1 MRPIHLPALTL
12 QVLSLSLACLAAAAQ
27 TVADKP
33 AELPKDP
40 QAVFAAAAPFYDY
53 SSPALKPFHLK
64 ATYQLY
70 ENGQPAEQGTFE
82 YWFASPQLYRRSW
95 TRADVA
101 QTYWHLA
108 DGKHVSAVSGRLNFF
123 ERKLPEA
130 LFSPLPTAAELDP
143 SKVRLDAEKLP
154 TKVAKIPCFMV
165 VPQMHI
171 FGSTQNVPLGLF
183 PTYCFDLNSPV
194 LLASYSFGTVETHFS
209 KVGIMQ
215 GHYIARSILLF
226 ESGRKVL
233 EATVDSVTGLAPT
246 DPALV
251 PPESAERLDLEKVDV
266 SGGVAQGML
275 LKKQIPA
282 YPQDAKDA
290 HVSGTVVLQA
300 IIGTDGGIHDLRIVS
315 APWPSLAASSLFA
328 VSHWEYRPYL
338 LKGEP
343 VEVETTINVVF
354 SLDPR

>member
-1 MRPIHLPALTL
+1 MSPTSLVA
-12 QVLSLSLACLAAAAQ
+12 LSLQLLFAELACFSSAAQ
-27 TVADKP
+27 MVADKL

-53 SSPALKPFHLK
+53 SATTLKPFHLK

-70 ENGQPAEQGTFE
+70 ENGLPGEQGTFE
-82 YWFASPQLYRRSW
+82 YWWASPQVYRRSW
-95 TRADVA
+95 TRTGVT

-108 DGKHVSAVSGRLNFF
+108 DGKHVSEVSGRLNFF
-123 ERKLPEA
+123 ERKLSEA
-130 LFSPLPTAAELDP
+130 LLSPLPTPAELDP

-154 TKVAKIPCFMV
+154 IKESKIPCFMV

-171 FGSTQNVPLGLF
+171 FGATQNVPLGLF
-183 PTYCFDLNSPV
+183 PTYCFNPAAPI
-194 LLASYSFGTVETHFS
+194 LLASYSLGTVEAHFN

-215 GHYIARSILLF
+215 GHYLARSILLF

-246 DPALV
+246 DPALI
-251 PPESAERLDLEKVDV
+251 PPENAERTDVDKVNM
-266 SGGVAQGML
+266 SGGIAVGML
-275 LKKQIPA
+275 LKKQVPV

-300 IIGTDGGIHDLRIVS
+300 TIGTDGGIHDLRVVS
-315 APWPSLAASSLFA
+315 APWPSLAASSLSA

-343 VEVETTINVVF
+343 VEVETTINVIF
-354 SLDPR
+354 SLGP